1 MDLAGTLIRMTAR
14 AFYET
19 RHILV
24 IDALFIH
31 SVLNAEDLALL
42 LGMQQKD
49 VRKLCG
55 RLREDRLISVYGTP
69 LILLSKQTPRLTLIS
84 IRHHRTEM
92 REGQTRP
99 REYYYVP
106 LYPVIDAIKYRV
118 SRLTSSIKA
127 QYTPNQERKEFICQR
142 CSAEWTQLEVLSS
155 VGPDG
160 FECLRCNNTLSTVDE
175 VEGAGADRSGHEKNS
190 KLMAQL
196 DSILKLLIQIDSTDI
211 PPNDFDTA
219 WEHKVDVI
227 RNQNTNPTRVAVAV
241 NKKGSSTVKGVNKT
255 DASALEVSLS
265 SSAEKNAEEQAQK
278 EARKAALEKQN
289 ALPVW
294 HTHSTVS
301 TSATNL
307 PTVKV
312 EANGT
317 ATSTDATAE
326 DTKVGIKDEEEE
338 KKDPQDDM
346 DDTIATYY
354 AEMAREKQLAAAE
367 SSDDDDD
374 EDDEEFEDVSAT
386 PDGGTQSDTG
396 SVAAGGTAPGTPTVN
411 GNGTGSSLKRELD
424 SESGTSGP
432 NTNAGTPI
440 TPVDEDGPA
449 AKKVKLETEPEVK
462 KEEDAGSDEDEEEFE
477 DV

>member
-1 MDLAGTLIRMTAR
+1 MDLAGTLIRMAAR

-55 RLREDRLISVYGTP
+55 RLREDRLIAV
-69 LILLSKQTPRLTLIS
+69 
-84 IRHHRTEM
+84 HHRTEM

-127 QYTPNQERKEFICQR
+127 QYTPNQERKEYICQR
-142 CSAEWTQLEVLSS
+142 CGAEWTQLEVLSS
-155 VGPDG
+155 VGPEG
-160 FECLRCNNTLSTVDE
+160 FECLRCNTKLSTVDE
-175 VEGAGADRSGHEKNS
+175 VEGAGADRTGHEKNS

-211 PPNDFDTA
+211 PPNDFDNA

-227 RNQNTNPTRVAVAV
+227 RNQHTNPTRVAVAV
-241 NKKGSSTVKGVNKT
+241 NKKGSSVVKGVNKT
-255 DASALEVSLS
+255 DASALEVNLS
-265 SSAEKNAEEQAQK
+265 SSAERNAEEQAQK
-278 EARKAALEKQN
+278 AARKAATEKQN

-301 TSATNL
+301 TEATNL
-307 PTVKV
+307 PTVKT
-312 EANGT
+312 EPNGT
-317 ATSTDATAE
+317 ATDAGAATATEE

-338 KKDPQDDM
+338 KKDQQENM

-354 AEMAREKQLAAAE
+354 AEMAREKELEAAE

-374 EDDEEFEDVSAT
+374 DDEEFEDVSVT
-386 PDGGTQSDTG
+386 PDGASSGQPG
-396 SVAAGGTAPGTPTVN
+396 SVGLAVGTPTVN
-411 GNGTGSSLKRELD
+411 GNGNGHGHGSSLKRELD

-440 TPVDEDGPA
+440 TPADDEGPA
-449 AKKVKLETEPEVK
+449 AKKVKVEAEPAIK
-462 KEEDAGSDEDEEEFE
+462 KEEDAGSDEDEEEEFE

>member
-55 RLREDRLISVYGTP
+55 RLREDRLIAV
-69 LILLSKQTPRLTLIS
+69 
-84 IRHHRTEM
+84 HHRTEM

-142 CSAEWTQLEVLSS
+142 CSAEWTQLEVLGS
-155 VGPDG
+155 VGPGG
-160 FECLRCNNTLSTVDE
+160 FECLRCNATLSPVDE
-175 VEGAGADRSGHEKNS
+175 VEGAAADRSGHEKNS

-196 DSILKLLIQIDSTDI
+196 DSILNLLIQIDSTEI

-227 RNQNTNPTRVAVAV
+227 RNQHTNPTKVAIAV
-241 NKKGSSTVKGVNKT
+241 NKKGSSAVKGVNKT

-265 SSAEKNAEEQAQK
+265 SSAERNAEEQAQK

-301 TSATNL
+301 TEASNL

-312 EANGT
+312 EPNG
-317 ATSTDATAE
+317 AASTTTLAADATTE
-326 DTKVGIKDEEEE
+326 DSKVGIKDEDEE
-338 KKDPQDDM
+338 KKDM

-354 AEMAREKQLAAAE
+354 AEMAREKELEAAE
-367 SSDDDDD
+367 SSDDED

-386 PDGGTQSDTG
+386 PDAGAQSDSAT
-396 SVAAGGTAPGTPTVN
+396 VTANGTPTVN
-411 GNGTGSSLKRELD
+411 GSGAGSANGTTAASGSSLKRELD

-440 TPVDEDGPA
+440 TPAEEDGPA
-449 AKKVKLETEPEVK
+449 AKKVKMETETEPVVK
-462 KEEDAGSDEDEEEFE
+462 KEEDVGSDEDEEEFE

>member
-31 SVLNAEDLALL
+31 SVLNADDLGLL
-42 LGMQQKD
+42 LGMPPKD
-49 VRKLCG
+49 VRRLCG
-55 RLREDRLISVYGTP
+55 RLREDRLIAV
-69 LILLSKQTPRLTLIS
+69 
-84 IRHHRTEM
+84 HHRTEM

-127 QYTPNQERKEFICQR
+127 QYTPNQERKEFICKR

-160 FECLRCNNTLSTVDE
+160 FECLRCSSLLSTVDE
-175 VEGAGADRSGHEKNS
+175 VEGGGADRSGHEKNS

-196 DSILKLLIQIDSTDI
+196 GSIVNLLKQIDSTDI
-211 PPNDFDTA
+211 PPNDFDNA

-227 RNQNTNPTRVAVAV
+227 RNQNTNPTRVAIAV
-241 NKKGSSTVKGVNKT
+241 NRKGSSTVKGVNKT
-255 DASALEVSLS
+255 DAAALEVNLS

-278 EARKAALEKQN
+278 DARKAALEKQN

-301 TSATNL
+301 TEASNL

-312 EANGT
+312 ETNGT
-317 ATSTDATAE
+317 IDAAATSSE

-338 KKDPQDDM
+338 KKDQQENM

-354 AEMAREKQLAAAE
+354 AEMAREKELEAAE

-374 EDDEEFEDVSAT
+374 DDEEFEDVSVT
-386 PDGGTQSDTG
+386 PDGVSQ
-396 SVAAGGTAPGTPTVN
+396 AAGTGTGTPAVNGTSN
-411 GNGTGSSLKRELD
+411 GNGQGSSLKRELD

-432 NTNAGTPI
+432 NTTAGTPI
-440 TPVDEDGPA
+440 TPADEEGPA
-449 AKKVKLETEPEVK
+449 AKKVKLEAEPTIK
-462 KEEDAGSDEDEEEFE
+462 KEEDAGSDEDEEEEFE

>member
-55 RLREDRLISVYGTP
+55 RLREDRLIAV
-69 LILLSKQTPRLTLIS
+69 
-84 IRHHRTEM
+84 HHRTEM

-99 REYYYVP
+99 REYYYIP

-142 CSAEWTQLEVLSS
+142 CSAEWTQLEVLSN
-155 VGPDG
+155 VGPEG
-160 FECLRCNNTLSTVDE
+160 FECLRCNATLSTVDE
-175 VEGAGADRSGHEKNS
+175 VEGAAADRSGHEKNS

-196 DSILKLLIQIDSTDI
+196 DSILKLLIQIDSTEI

-227 RNQNTNPTRVAVAV
+227 RNQHTNPTKVAIAV

-301 TSATNL
+301 TEASNL

-312 EANGT
+312 EPNGT
-317 ATSTDATAE
+317 APTTATATATSDAAAE
-326 DTKVGIKDEEEE
+326 DSKVGIKDEEEE
-338 KKDPQDDM
+338 EKKDM

-354 AEMAREKQLAAAE
+354 AEMAREKELEAAE
-367 SSDDDDD
+367 SSDDDDED
-374 EDDEEFEDVSAT
+374 EEEFEDVSAT
-386 PDGGTQSDTG
+386 PDAGAQSDSAT
-396 SVAAGGTAPGTPTVN
+396 VTANGTPTVN
-411 GNGTGSSLKRELD
+411 GSGTGSANGTTTAASGSSLKRELD

-440 TPVDEDGPA
+440 TPAEEDGPA
-449 AKKVKLETEPEVK
+449 AKKVKLETETETEPVVK

>member
-55 RLREDRLISVYGTP
+55 RLREDRLISV
-69 LILLSKQTPRLTLIS
+69 
-84 IRHHRTEM
+84 HHRTEM

-99 REYYYVP
+99 REYYYIP

-142 CSAEWTQLEVLSS
+142 CSAEWTQLEVLGN
-155 VGPDG
+155 VGSDG
-160 FECLRCNNTLSTVDE
+160 FVCQRCNATLSTVDE
-175 VEGAGADRSGHEKNS
+175 VEGAAADRSGHEKNS

-196 DSILKLLIQIDSTDI
+196 DSILKLLIQIDSTEI

-227 RNQNTNPTRVAVAV
+227 RNQHTNPTKVAIAV

-301 TSATNL
+301 TEASNL

-312 EANGT
+312 EPNGT
-317 ATSTDATAE
+317 APTTSTATATATATSDATAE
-326 DTKVGIKDEEEE
+326 DSKVGIKDEEEE
-338 KKDPQDDM
+338 EKKDM

-354 AEMAREKQLAAAE
+354 AEMAREKELEAAE
-367 SSDDDDD
+367 SSDDDDED
-374 EDDEEFEDVSAT
+374 EEEFEDVSAT
-386 PDGGTQSDTG
+386 PDAGAQSD
-396 SVAAGGTAPGTPTVN
+396 SATATANGTPTVN
-411 GNGTGSSLKRELD
+411 GSGAGSANGTTTTAAASGSSLKRELD

-440 TPVDEDGPA
+440 TPAEEDGPA
-449 AKKVKLETEPEVK
+449 SKKVKLETEPETEPVVK